1 MQSAGLF
8 TKKGLRTIFVGS
20 LVIVF
25 GCDCY
30 RDAEGIVV
38 DIDTKQPISGVQIV
52 NNSDFEHRQTQN
64 LSATDSAGQFSY
76 SDLSGGLFGCPD
88 LVLVFSKPDYLHQRI
103 NVSDGIDTVF
113 LIK

>member
-1 MQSAGLF
+1 MQSAGSF
-8 TKKGLRTIFVGS
+8 IRKGLWAIFVGL

-38 DIDTKQPISGVQIV
+38 DIQTKQPISGVQIV

-64 LSATDSAGQFSY
+64 LAATDSAGQFSY
-76 SDLSGGLFGCPD
+76 SDLSGGVFGCPD
-88 LVLVFSKPDYLHQRI
+88 LVLVFSKQEYLNQRI